1 MGHKESKNKMIDQ
14 NPVISIITLNENG
27 LKLKTQFEDNRL
39 SDWVKPTTLSM
50 LSTREIFV

>member
-1 MGHKESKNKMIDQ
+1 MIDQ
-14 NPVISIITLNENG
+14 NLVISIITLNENG
-27 LKLKTQFEDNRL
+27 LKLKTQFKDNRL